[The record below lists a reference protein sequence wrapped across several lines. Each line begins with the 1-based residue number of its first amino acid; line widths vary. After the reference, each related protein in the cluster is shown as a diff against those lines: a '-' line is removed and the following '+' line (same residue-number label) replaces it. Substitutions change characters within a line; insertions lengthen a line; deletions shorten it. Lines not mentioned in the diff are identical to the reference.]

1 MFYLL
6 QVVHLTGEN
15 QDQSA
20 HEWDFKDESNIHI
33 TSIREARKLS
43 EKTVNCSIDEN
54 CHLSS
59 NPDSNS
65 VSKVVNSSAV
75 KQSGGK
81 ILSNKQQNITRDLY
95 VNPNVTS
102 LTLAGKGRRK
112 CLAHD
117 TKINI
122 LDENYSANTCSI
134 NHSRNP
140 MEDKRKRE
148 SFLDDTYLKNKVTSA
163 DPATVRSHFLS
174 SMDDG

>member
-1 MFYLL
+1 MVDF
-6 QVVHLTGEN
+6 TGEYQVAHN
-15 QDQSA
+15 ESS

-43 EKTVNCSIDEN
+43 EKPVNCSIDKN
-54 CHLSS
+54 CHLLS
-59 NPDSNS
+59 NPGSNS
-65 VSKVVNSSAV
+65 VSKAVNSSVV

-81 ILSNKQQNITRDLY
+81 TLSNKQQKIARDLY
-95 VNPNVTS
+95 INPNVTS

-122 LDENYSANTCSI
+122 LDENYSANSYST

-140 MEDKRKRE
+140 LEDKTTGE
-148 SFLDDTYLKNKVTSA
+148 SYLDDTYLRNKVTSA
-163 DPATVRSHFLS
+163 APASGRSHFLS